1 MDFAYHYSQEQ
12 EDFRKEVRAWLA
24 ENVDPKMKTS
34 PREEIEGDVWDW
46 GYAFAKKLGAKG
58 WLHPTYPKEYG
69 GGGLS
74 PELSAIIHEELDAA
88 QVPVITGNTLD
99 LPALSVWATEEQKQ
113 EFLKGRLTGELI
125 AYQNFTEP
133 GHGSDLASLE
143 TKAVRDGDDWL
154 ITGNKV
160 YVSGSHGK
168 GRPRTPDYLF
178 TVAVTDPDAPRH
190 RNLGYFLVP
199 TNVEG
204 VSLTP
209 MNLVTGNGQNH
220 VVMDNVRVGPDRLIG
235 GEFQGWQVAN
245 STLEHEHGGR
255 GELPGKNRVMES
267 FINVTSER
275 GWADSDHTANQAMEA
290 YIVSEIGRLF
300 ELRNH
305 AFYTVGQEMTF
316 QGSQNSLWR
325 KEKGLVQA
333 SAMSDVMGPYSLLDD
348 SAFAIEGGEE
358 LQQFQLNAIGRTHP
372 GGTIEIQKVIMA
384 RRIGISRTTE
394 RAAPTPS
401 TAGQTAS
408 TKKS

>member
-1 MDFAYHYSQEQ
+1 MDFAYHYSNEQ
-12 EDFRKEVRAWLA
+12 ETFRKEVRAWLA

-34 PREEIEGDVWDW
+34 PREEIEGEVWDW
-46 GYAFAKKLGAKG
+46 GYEFAKKLGAKG

-69 GGGLS
+69 GGGLT
-74 PELSAIIHEELDAA
+74 PELSAIIHEELDLA

-113 EFLKGRLTGELI
+113 EFLRGRLTGELI

-209 MNLVTGNGQNH
+209 MHLVPGNGQNH

-267 FINVTSER
+267 FLNVTSDR
-275 GWADSDHTANQAMEA
+275 GWAGTDHTANQAMEA

-333 SAMSDVMGPYSLLDD
+333 AAMSDVMGPYSLLDD

-408 TKKS
+408 TKK

>member
-1 MDFAYHYSQEQ
+1 
-12 EDFRKEVRAWLA
+12 
-24 ENVDPKMKTS
+24 
-34 PREEIEGDVWDW
+34 
-46 GYAFAKKLGAKG
+46 
-58 WLHPTYPKEYG
+58 
-69 GGGLS
+69 
-74 PELSAIIHEELDAA
+74 
-88 QVPVITGNTLD
+88 
-99 LPALSVWATEEQKQ
+99 
-113 EFLKGRLTGELI
+113 
-125 AYQNFTEP
+125 
-133 GHGSDLASLE
+133 
-143 TKAVRDGDDWL
+143 
-154 ITGNKV
+154 
-160 YVSGSHGK
+160 
-168 GRPRTPDYLF
+168 
-178 TVAVTDPDAPRH
+178 
-190 RNLGYFLVP
+190 
-199 TNVEG
+199 
-204 VSLTP
+204 

-267 FINVTSER
+267 FLNVTSDR
-275 GWADSDHTANQAMEA
+275 GWAGTDHTANQAMEA

-333 SAMSDVMGPYSLLDD
+333 AAMSDVMGPYSLLDD

-408 TKKS
+408 TKK